1 MRVRLE
7 GCYTRLVQGVSDM
20 WEIRNKR
27 GKYYKRWKPSKAE
40 AFYISVI
47 AFAVI
52 YLIFQV
58 VRG

>member
-1 MRVRLE
+1 
-7 GCYTRLVQGVSDM
+7 M
-20 WEIRNKR
+20 WEIREKK
-27 GKYYKRWKPSKAE
+27 GKFYKRWKPCGAE

>member
-1 MRVRLE
+1 
-7 GCYTRLVQGVSDM
+7 M
-20 WEIRNKR
+20 WEIRSRK

-47 AFAVI
+47 AFAII
-52 YLIFQV
+52 YLIIQL

>member
-1 MRVRLE
+1 
-7 GCYTRLVQGVSDM
+7 M

-27 GKYYKRWKPSKAE
+27 GKFYKRWKPSKAE

-52 YLIFQV
+52 YLLFQV
-58 VRG
+58 VRGYL

>member
-1 MRVRLE
+1 
-7 GCYTRLVQGVSDM
+7 M
-20 WEIRNKR
+20 WEIRSRK
-27 GKYYKRWKPSKAE
+27 GKFYKRWKPSKAE

-52 YLIFQV
+52 FLFIQF

>member
-1 MRVRLE
+1 
-7 GCYTRLVQGVSDM
+7 M

-40 AFYISVI
+40 AFYILVI
-47 AFAVI
+47 AYAVI
-52 YLIFQV
+52 FLIVQF